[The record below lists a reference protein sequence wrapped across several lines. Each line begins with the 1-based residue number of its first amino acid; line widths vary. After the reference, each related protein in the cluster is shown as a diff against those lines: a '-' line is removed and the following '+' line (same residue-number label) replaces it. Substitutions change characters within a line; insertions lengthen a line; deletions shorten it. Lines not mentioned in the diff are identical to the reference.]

1 MSPPSEK
8 VRGTRPRVPHHIALM
23 VDARIGKANPV
34 LRKIYRSV
42 ATKRE
47 LSNTAKLS
55 VFKSIFVPILTY
67 GHESWEMTEII
78 LAQVQASK
86 MLFLQTVHG
95 VTKARTEVRLRSGQ
109 ETSLALL
116 YLNLSYFGIK
126 CLGLKKKL
134 NDIVEAFPRP
144 LVIRRPGHCVP
155 LVTPLVWHFATKCAV
170 VKFAVPWMS
179 NHFCLREYNY
189 FSSATYPEC
198 PTDDWWGKLAK
209 PTGKRPRCRPRP
221 RCSNCISDL
230 AWTRRGVE
238 QAELSEIAV
247 DR

>member
-134 NDIVEAFPRP
+134 TT
-144 LVIRRPGHCVP
+144 L
-155 LVTPLVWHFATKCAV
+155 
-170 VKFAVPWMS
+170 
-179 NHFCLREYNY
+179 LRL
-189 FSSATYPEC
+189 FRAP
-198 PTDDWWGKLAK
+198 
-209 PTGKRPRCRPRP
+209 
-221 RCSNCISDL
+221 
-230 AWTRRGVE
+230 
-238 QAELSEIAV
+238 
-247 DR
+247 